1 MGIRRYIG
9 RLRQGAQGP
18 GLAPHLL
25 ATEYPLA
32 ALPGADAGGNQ
43 VAIGPE
49 QQFFQIV
56 VIAGEQIGKKGNGRL
71 MGRIPVERRGAVGLA
86 KCDDMILGI
95 LILVASDIGIVV
107 QGNRQVGIDVP
118 VVGRV
123 GTTGIAI
130 RQHAVIGARIATDQ
144 VAGSP
149 ARQRPNAFVGT
160 GFRHIVVDFDI
171 AHGRIL
177 DLALLLE
184 HIFGDGEFGV
194 VMRHGAGSLEVARV
208 VTGVDAGL
216 LAPPKDLVPASTLVV
231 GKLGQAVDL
240 GPANQHAHIIGE
252 VARARHIGP
261 VVLDDGVHAH
271 ALQPLVGPHIE
282 TRHQMRM
289 RGTIRCSEGATE
301 RKLRYQRP
309 LEPPP
314 AAVGQ
319 KRITCR
325 GRIDDAIQGQLDDG
339 VERGRQQVRCADG
352 RAIHGRVGSHDLR
365 RKRLPGSQCRQA
377 CRNDRMAQGTVGVD
391 GLAVHLGR

>member
-1 MGIRRYIG
+1 MGIRRDVG
-9 RLRQGAQGP
+9 RLCQGAQGP

-56 VIAGEQIGKKGNGRL
+56 MITGEQVGKKGNGGL
-71 MGRIPVERRGAVGLA
+71 MGRIPGERRGAVGLA
-86 KCDDMILGI
+86 KCDDMILGV
-95 LILVASDIGIVV
+95 LPLVASDIGIII

-118 VVGRV
+118 VVGGIR
-123 GTTGIAI
+123 TAGIAI
-130 RQHAVIGARIATDQ
+130 CQHAVIGARIATDQ
-144 VAGSP
+144 VAGGP
-149 ARQRPNAFVGT
+149 AWQRPDSFVGA
-160 GFRHIVVDFDI
+160 GFRHIVVDFDV

-194 VMRHGAGSLEVARV
+194 VMRHGLCSLKVARV
-208 VTGVDAGL
+208 MAGIDAGL
-216 LAPPKDLVPASTLVV
+216 LAPPKDLVPASVPV
-231 GKLGQAVDL
+231 MGKSGQAVNL
-240 GPANQHAHIIGE
+240 GPANQYAHIIGE
-252 VARARHIGP
+252 VARVRHIGP
-261 VVLDDGVHAH
+261 VVLDDDIHAH
-271 ALQPLVGPHIE
+271 ALQALVGTYVE
-282 TRHQMRM
+282 TRHQMWMHGAICR
-289 RGTIRCSEGATE
+289 SEGAAE
-301 RKLRYQRP
+301 HKLRYQRP

-319 KRITCR
+319 QCITCR
-325 GRIDDAIQGQLDDG
+325 GRIDGAIQGQLDDG
-339 VERGRQQVRCADG
+339 VERGCQQLRCADG

-365 RKRLPGSQCRQA
+365 RKRLPGTQCRQA
-377 CRNDRMAQGTVGVD
+377 CRNDRMAQGAVGVD